1 MGYVEV
7 GCRLLI
13 AVVFAGALAGKV
25 TSRASFAAFVASL
38 RDMRVVPPR
47 RTGAAAQASVATE
60 ALITGLMLVPV
71 RLAGAVGFL
80 LSAGLLV
87 VFTAAIAQS
96 LRQGNRAP
104 CRCFGASSTPL
115 GLRHIVRNAALVA
128 VSLLGLSVAL
138 AGGPVD
144 LAAGL
149 VAGVA
154 GLFLGVVVMRLDDI
168 LSLVRPSR

>member
-1 MGYVEV
+1 MGYIEV

-25 TSRASFAAFVASL
+25 TSRAAFTAFVASL
-38 RDMRVVPPR
+38 RDMQVVPPR
-47 RTGAAAQASVATE
+47 LTRAAARASVTTE
-60 ALITGLMLVPV
+60 ALITVLMLVPV
-71 RLAGAVGFL
+71 RLAGVLGFL

-87 VFTAAIAQS
+87 VFAAAIAQS

-115 GLRHIVRNAALVA
+115 GRRHIVRNAALIA
-128 VSLLGLSVAL
+128 VSLLGLGVAL

-144 LAAGL
+144 VVAGL
-149 VAGVA
+149 VAAAA
-154 GLFLGVVVMRLDDI
+154 GLFVGAVVMRLDDI
-168 LSLVRPSR
+168 VSLFAPSG